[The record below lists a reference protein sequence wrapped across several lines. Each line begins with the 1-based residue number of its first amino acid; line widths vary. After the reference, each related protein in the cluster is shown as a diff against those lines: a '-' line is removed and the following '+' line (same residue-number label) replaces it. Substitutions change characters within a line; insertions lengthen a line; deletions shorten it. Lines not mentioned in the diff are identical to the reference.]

1 MRDQIDDLREQIRH
15 EIDEITE
22 LWLLA
27 LILETIR
34 QARQ

>member
-1 MRDQIDDLREQIRH
+1 MQDQIEELREQIRY
-15 EIDEITE
+15 EIDDITE

-27 LILETIR
+27 LILDTIR

>member
-1 MRDQIDDLREQIRH
+1 MQDQIEELREQIRH

-22 LWLLA
+22 PWLLA
-27 LILETIR
+27 LILDTIR